1 MTEVTVEHK
10 VTLGSKSGL
19 HARPAAVFVQHAKS
33 YQSQITL
40 VKGEKSANG
49 KSILSVLAL
58 GAEQGD
64 EITLKTSGSD
74 AASALGKLVP
84 LLEGNLG

>member
-1 MTEVTVEHK
+1 MDQMVEQT

-19 HARPAAVFVQHAKS
+19 HARPAAIFVQHAKG

-40 VKGEKSANG
+40 AKGEKSANG

-64 EITLKTSGSD
+64 RVTLHISGSD
-74 AASALGKLVP
+74 AETALHKLVR
-84 LLEGNLG
+84 LLEGDLG